1 MKDSHEGGYGKIS
14 VQRVFEVSSNVGTSK
29 LIQKYYGKNPQQFID
44 RIAKFHI
51 NKPLDL
57 EIYGEGLPRIKTPK
71 DKDWYG
77 TTLPWMSIGYE
88 CRLTPLQILTFYN
101 AIANDGKM
109 VKPLFVK
116 EIRKHGRLVKKMSVQ
131 VISESICSKQ
141 TIKKAKKMLEGV
153 VENGTASNLKNA
165 TYKIA
170 GKTGTAQIANE
181 KYGYKYE
188 SKVSYQASFCGYFPA
203 DNPKYSCIVV
213 VNAPSNNVYY
223 GNLVAGPIFKEIAD
237 KVYATNLKIHPPL
250 TEEKQLALVPI
261 SKNGNKEDLQKV
273 LEKLN
278 VKSEG
283 RTNEAWVKTH
293 AKENTVEIESI
304 NISSNVIP
312 NVVGMSLKDAVFIL
326 ENKGLLVKVIGKGT
340 IRNQSIPA
348 GQPIVKG
355 NIITLE
361 LA

>member
-1 MKDSHEGGYGKIS
+1 
-14 VQRVFEVSSNVGTSK
+14 
-29 LIQKYYGKNPQQFID
+29 
-44 RIAKFHI
+44 
-51 NKPLDL
+51 
-57 EIYGEGLPRIKTPK
+57 
-71 DKDWYG
+71 
-77 TTLPWMSIGYE
+77 
-88 CRLTPLQILTFYN
+88 
-101 AIANDGKM
+101 
-109 VKPLFVK
+109 
-116 EIRKHGRLVKKMSVQ
+116 
-131 VISESICSKQ
+131 
-141 TIKKAKKMLEGV
+141 MLEGV